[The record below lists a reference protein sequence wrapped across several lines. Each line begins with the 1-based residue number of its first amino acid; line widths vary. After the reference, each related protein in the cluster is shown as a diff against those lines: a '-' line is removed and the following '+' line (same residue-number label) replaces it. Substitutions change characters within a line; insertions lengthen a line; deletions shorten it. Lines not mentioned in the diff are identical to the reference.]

1 MIKKKSAVNN
11 KNMKNYPVCKELYKC
26 NCIFIDMNEAEES
39 QQPDPNLVNEST
51 GRCVRLALTEG
62 PDGQQIIQEVPE
74 QVCYKLPTFTG

>member
-1 MIKKKSAVNN
+1 
-11 KNMKNYPVCKELYKC
+11 
-26 NCIFIDMNEAEES
+26 MNEAEES

-62 PDGQQIIQEVPE
+62 PDGQQIIQEVPD

>member
-1 MIKKKSAVNN
+1 
-11 KNMKNYPVCKELYKC
+11 
-26 NCIFIDMNEAEES
+26 MNEAEES

-74 QVCYKLPTFTG
+74 QVCYKLLTFTG

>member
-1 MIKKKSAVNN
+1 
-11 KNMKNYPVCKELYKC
+11 
-26 NCIFIDMNEAEES
+26 MNEAEES

-74 QVCYKLPTFTG
+74 QVCYKLPTFTASPKLPTFTG